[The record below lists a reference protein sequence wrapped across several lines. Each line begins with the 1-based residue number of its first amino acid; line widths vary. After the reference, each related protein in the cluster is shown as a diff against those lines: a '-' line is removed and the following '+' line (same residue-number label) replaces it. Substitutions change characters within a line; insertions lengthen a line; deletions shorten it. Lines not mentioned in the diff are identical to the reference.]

1 MVQGLA
7 LPHLARC
14 ATIKATTTNQM
25 HDTLVRYGS
34 VENAVCALIDD
45 LDTKI
50 TRFEALLERHA
61 EEGISPFKHNE
72 HERLKQYS
80 QVQIARLYAVMQVHH
95 DVLDACGKTSYL
107 IKATETV
114 DRICV
119 CLDILDVLSSIA
131 E

>member
-1 MVQGLA
+1 MQ
-7 LPHLARC
+7 
-14 ATIKATTTNQM
+14 
-25 HDTLVRYGS
+25 DTLVRYGS

-45 LDTKI
+45 LDARI
-50 TRFEALLERHA
+50 TTFESVLERHA
-61 EEGISPFKHNE
+61 EDGISPFKTNE
-72 HERLKQYS
+72 HERLKRYS
-80 QVQIARLYAVMQVHH
+80 LVQIAKLYAVMQVHH

-119 CLDILDVLSSIA
+119 CLDILDVLASIA